1 MNMLANNFNIGD
13 KFTYGDYGLI
23 TVIEMQGD
31 KWFKSEDGHIFAYI
45 KEDSLILYKF
55 VYSTWDEYY
64 SFELYSNEKYSKEEL
79 QKIQDNI
86 FKQILK
92 EQKANF
98 EKTEKFNEG
107 YGNFLYFEGD
117 IVKRIK
123 DILIKQY
130 DFIEINYDN
139 ILYTNM
145 DDWYKKY
152 IELKDPKIKAL
163 EEK

>member
-31 KWFKSEDGHIFAYI
+31 KWFKSKDGHIFAYI
-45 KEDSLILYKF
+45 EEDNLIPYKF
-55 VYSTWDEYY
+55 YYSTWDDHA
-64 SFELYSNEKYSKEEL
+64 SFELYSDEKYSKEEL
-79 QKIQDNI
+79 QEMQDNI
-86 FKQILK
+86 LKQILK
-92 EQKANF
+92 EQKVNF
-98 EKTEKFNEG
+98 EKIEKFNEG

-117 IVKRIK
+117 IIKRIK

-152 IELKDPKIKAL
+152 IELKELKIKVL